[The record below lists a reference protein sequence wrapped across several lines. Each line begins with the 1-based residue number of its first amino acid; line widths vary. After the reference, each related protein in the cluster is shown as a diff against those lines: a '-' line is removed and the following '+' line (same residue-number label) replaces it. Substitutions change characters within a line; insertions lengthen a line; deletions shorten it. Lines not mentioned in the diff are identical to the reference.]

1 MSSST
6 GYLLAAIAFDPTIR
20 GVLVVMVSVGVL
32 VGSVYLLNATN
43 TGIRTGFLITV
54 AGLAGWCF
62 SLGIFWTIY
71 GIGMVGLSPT
81 WTAKEI
87 NFDRNA
93 ATVTENVDRLPNTD
107 PSAGQVQSA
116 QELLT
121 TFELNNPEVRA
132 QIESTEGEGF
142 TPRSLTQ
149 VVTLVP
155 ELKTELDTQLG
166 GWRILAESDSR
177 RGEAIAS
184 SDAAV
189 AAAQVFG
196 TDTSASDYTVKD
208 VFFYGGKNA
217 AEPETVKGERSLIQ
231 QVVNR
236 VETTLQ
242 IKNPTL
248 YAAITIQKNG
258 EVVVA
263 PGEAPPPAEIDTTAS
278 TITVILER
286 NLGNKRVIPA
296 LFALFSGILFFVFCW
311 MLHTRDKKSAAMR
324 AAWDGKAS

>member
-6 GYLLAAIAFDPTIR
+6 GYLLAAIAFDPAIR

-43 TGIRTGFLITV
+43 TGIRTGFLITM
-54 AGLAGWCF
+54 AGLTGWCF

-93 ATVTENVDRLPNTD
+93 ATVTENVDKLPNTD
-107 PSAGQVQSA
+107 AAAGQVKSA

-121 TFELNNPEVRA
+121 TFELNNPEVRE

-217 AEPETVKGERSLIQ
+217 AEPETVKGERSLVQ
-231 QVVNR
+231 QVIHR
-236 VETTLQ
+236 IETTLQ

-248 YAAITIQKNG
+248 YAAITLQKNA

>member
-20 GVLVVMVSVGVL
+20 GVLVVMVAVGVL
-32 VGSVYLLNATN
+32 VGSVLLLNATN
-43 TGIRTGFLITV
+43 TGIRTGFLITM
-54 AGLAGWCF
+54 AALTGWCF

-71 GIGMVGLSPT
+71 GIGMIGAAPS

-87 NFDRNA
+87 NFDRSS

-107 PSAGQVQSA
+107 ALAGQVQSA

-142 TPRSLTQ
+142 VPKSLTQ
-149 VVTLVP
+149 VATLVP

-184 SDAAV
+184 SDAAI

-196 TDTSASDYTVKD
+196 TDTTASNYTVKD
-208 VFFYGGKNA
+208 VFFYGGKTA
-217 AEPETVKGERSLIQ
+217 AEPETVKGERSIFQ
-231 QVVNR
+231 R
-236 VETTLQ
+236 VLHRIETTLQ

-248 YAAITIQKNG
+248 YAAITIQKNA

-296 LFALFSGILFFVFCW
+296 LFALFSGILFFVSCW
-311 MLHTRDKKSAAMR
+311 MLHTRDKKAAAMR

>member
-1 MSSST
+1 M
-6 GYLLAAIAFDPTIR
+6 AALT
-20 GVLVVMVSVGVL
+20 
-32 VGSVYLLNATN
+32 
-43 TGIRTGFLITV
+43 
-54 AGLAGWCF
+54 GWCF

-81 WTAKEI
+81 WTAREI

-93 ATVTENVDRLPNTD
+93 ATVTENVEKLPNTD
-107 PSAGQVQSA
+107 PSAGEVKSA
-116 QELLT
+116 QELLAN
-121 TFELNNPEVRA
+121 FEESNPEVRE

-166 GWRILAESDSR
+166 CWRILAESDSR

-184 SDAAV
+184 SDAAI

-196 TDTSASDYTVKD
+196 TDTTASDYTVKD
-208 VFFYGGKNA
+208 VFFFGGKRA

-231 QVVNR
+231 QVVHR

-242 IKNPTL
+242 IKNPPL
-248 YAAITIQKNG
+248 LAAITIQKNG

-263 PGEAPPPAEIDTTAS
+263 PGEAPPPAEIDTTAT

-311 MLHTRDKKSAAMR
+311 MLHTRDKKAAEMR

>member
-20 GVLVVMVSVGVL
+20 GVLVVMVAVGVL
-32 VGSVYLLNATN
+32 VGSVLLLNATN
-43 TGIRTGFLITV
+43 TGVRTGFLITV
-54 AGLAGWCF
+54 AALTGWCF

-71 GIGMVGLSPT
+71 GIGMIGKAPS

-87 NFDRNA
+87 NFDRSSD
-93 ATVTENVDRLPNTD
+93 TITENVDKLPITD
-107 PSAGQVQSA
+107 ASAGQVKSA

-121 TFELNNPEVRA
+121 TFELNNPEVKA

-142 TPRSLTQ
+142 VPKSLTQ
-149 VVTLVP
+149 VATLVP

-184 SDAAV
+184 SDAAI

-196 TDTSASDYTVKD
+196 TDTTASDYTVKD

-217 AEPETVKGERSLIQ
+217 AEPETVKGERSLFQ
-231 QVVNR
+231 R
-236 VETTLQ
+236 VRHRIETTLQ

-248 YAAITIQKNG
+248 YAAITIQKNA